1 MASSS
6 LAKNLFA
13 VLDGEEDDELV
24 KPSVIKKGAT
34 SLPVSKKKKQLQ
46 KQQAEKE
53 QSKNKKPLNPEG
65 LRAKAKPLILP
76 DHVLSQQKVIR
87 RPKPKPIA
95 TANGQVQAADHQQE
109 NIEAEKP
116 KSPQN
121 LTLKEYEEGLLGN
134 NKKGFE
140 FDDQRK
146 PVNQDRTLNIN
157 GKGFESMKLVGKKRD
172 DSFSVKKEENSGK
185 KFIKSVDGKKDNK
198 SININEFLK
207 PVNDNEKPSAN
218 YSCIKSIS
226 GAQEVGHEKAAPRI
240 DFGDFDQFPVLHPGA
255 RKA

>member
-1 MASSS
+1 MASS

-13 VLDGEEDDELV
+13 VLEAEEDDELV
-24 KPSVIKKGAT
+24 NPLVIKKGAT
-34 SLPVSKKKKQLQ
+34 TSFPVSKKKKQLQ

-53 QSKNKKPLNPEG
+53 QISKKPLIPQG

-76 DHVLSQQKVIR
+76 DHVMAQQKVLR
-87 RPKPKPIA
+87 RPKSKPIA
-95 TANGQVQAADHQQE
+95 TANGQVQAADQQKI

-121 LTLKEYEEGLLGN
+121 LTLKEYEEGLVGN
-134 NKKGFE
+134 YKKGF
-140 FDDQRK
+140 DAQRK
-146 PVNQDRTLNIN
+146 PLNQDRTLKIV
-157 GKGFESMKLVGKKRD
+157 KGFESMKLVGKKRD

-185 KFIKSVDGKKDNK
+185 KFNKSVDGKKDNK
-198 SININEFLK
+198 LININEFLK
-207 PVNDNEKPSAN
+207 LVNDNVKPSAN
-218 YSCIKSIS
+218 YSHIKSIF
-226 GAQEVGHEKAAPRI
+226 GAQEVGNEKAAPRI